1 MQLLIFLWFAGFST
15 AAICVVRTILNWQN
29 VNADPTYL
37 SVTNWHWRA
46 WEVCIGV
53 TAACIPALRPGYR
66 TIVASVASYR
76 SNRSSR
82 KTSHNIPND
91 LENPSATSQGQGYN
105 AYAAAAETF
114 SSEADLA
121 QAYGAGEDNFP
132 MQSLPGD
139 MKTANEGLKKVAR
152 QGIRKTTDI
161 GISGYTPEKSRE
173 RRESL
178 DLGDEER
185 SLRNVDYF

>member
-1 MQLLIFLWFAGFST
+1 M
-15 AAICVVRTILNWQN
+15 
-29 VNADPTYL
+29 
-37 SVTNWHWRA
+37 TNWHWRS
-46 WEVCIGV
+46 WEVGIGV

-66 TIVASVASYR
+66 TVVASLASYR
-76 SNRSSR
+76 SKRSSR
-82 KTSHNIPND
+82 KTSQNILND
-91 LENPSATSQGQGYN
+91 LENPSGTSQEQGDS

-114 SSEADLA
+114 SAEADLA

-132 MQSLPGD
+132 MKSLPGD
-139 MKTANEGLKKVAR
+139 KKTADEGLKKVA
-152 QGIRKTTDI
+152 QKGIRKTTDI

-185 SLRNVDYF
+185 SLRNIDYF

>member
-1 MQLLIFLWFAGFST
+1 MSLNPTATDISFIHGLST

-66 TIVASVASYR
+66 TVVASVASYR

-82 KTSHNIPND
+82 KTSHNIPN
-91 LENPSATSQGQGYN
+91 ESQGQGYN

-114 SSEADLA
+114 SAEADLA
-121 QAYGAGEDNFP
+121 ERYGAGEDNFP
-132 MQSLPGD
+132 MKSLPGD
-139 MKTANEGLKKVAR
+139 KKTADEGLKKVAQ

-161 GISGYTPEKSRE
+161 GISGYTPERSRE

-185 SLRNVDYF
+185 SLRNIDYF